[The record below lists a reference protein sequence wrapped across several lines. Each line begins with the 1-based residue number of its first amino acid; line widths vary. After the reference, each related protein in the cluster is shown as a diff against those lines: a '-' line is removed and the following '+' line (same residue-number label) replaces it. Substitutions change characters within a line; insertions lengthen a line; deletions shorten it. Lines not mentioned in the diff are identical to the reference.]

1 MRASAAG
8 FRRRDGRRAMMAGP
22 ARCIL
27 SMIVLGLSLAWGCP
41 ARAQTGKPPSV
52 RYLAIKDV
60 NLRAKPTTKSAKTGS
75 LKKGQKTVEALGITK
90 DGWLNVKQGEGGN
103 SFVYVSYL
111 VPLIDGL
118 LKSDLK
124 GKVSTAE
131 GVSCAYVIHF
141 TGKSAVPD
149 EVFDTADYDV
159 SWRCRHQGKDI
170 SFGAFMFITEA
181 PYAMSRNR
189 VYQISLDVREVGDGI
204 EGTFSTIVL
213 YDAKKKRVVLDSV
226 SLAEFARP
234 SPAKERPAASVSEAL
249 ASAAE
254 LAIGAWNADVWAALA
269 AEHGI
274 EGKGGR

>member
-1 MRASAAG
+1 MRASAVG
-8 FRRRDGRRAMMAGP
+8 FRRRDGRRAMTAGP
-22 ARCIL
+22 VRCIL

-52 RYLAIKDV
+52 RYLAINDV
-60 NLRAKPTTKSAKTGS
+60 NLRAKPTTNSAKTGN
-75 LKKGQKTVEALGITK
+75 LKKGQTVEALGITK

-103 SFVYVSYL
+103 SFVYIAYL
-111 VPLIDGL
+111 VPLIDGS

-131 GVSCAYVIHF
+131 GVSCAYAIHF

-181 PYAMSRNR
+181 PYAMSSDRI
-189 VYQISLDVREVGDGI
+189 YQISLDMRDVGDGV

-234 SPAKERPAASVSEAL
+234 SPAKERPAASVPEAL
-249 ASAAE
+249 TGAAE
-254 LAIGAWNADVWAALA
+254 LAIGAWNAAVWAAIV
-269 AEHGI
+269 AEQEI
-274 EGKGGR
+274 EGKGAR